1 MVSKNNFLKY
11 TFYSFTLLM
20 LHSDGFQVQQ
30 SSTMGNIRKL
40 ITPLSSSIMNDETMR
55 KSDSDEPF
63 ENISLYDLPSSKIKK
78 FNSENNRASS
88 VENILGRIAMI
99 SIVIAYA
106 AECLTDMSLA
116 EQVTSITKIMLLQ

>member
-1 MVSKNNFLKY
+1 MG
-11 TFYSFTLLM
+11 FTLLM

-30 SSTMGNIRKL
+30 SSTMGNVRKL

-78 FNSENNRASS
+78 IQLRKQSCIQCGKYFRADSNDQYS
-88 VENILGRIAMI
+88 DCICCRVPYRHEPCRTSYLHYKDN
-99 SIVIAYA
+99 V
-106 AECLTDMSLA
+106 
-116 EQVTSITKIMLLQ
+116 VTVKDSKTYQY